1 MTVGKTD
8 LADLSQH
15 NVCEYFCLSV
25 SNECLRA
32 YAFRSYVA
40 RKKVDNSYRINLEVD
55 IQVPVEGFWKQTHA
69 FGTRGMHST

>member
-32 YAFRSYVA
+32 
-40 RKKVDNSYRINLEVD
+40 
-55 IQVPVEGFWKQTHA
+55 
-69 FGTRGMHST
+69 GMHLDPTWLVKKFIIPIELTLK